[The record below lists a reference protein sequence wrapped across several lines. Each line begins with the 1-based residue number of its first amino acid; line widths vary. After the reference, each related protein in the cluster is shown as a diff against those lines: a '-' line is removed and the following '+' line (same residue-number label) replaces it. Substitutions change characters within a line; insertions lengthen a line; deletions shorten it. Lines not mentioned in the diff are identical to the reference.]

1 MKKLFLHLSLLCILF
16 SMSFNDTAVAQR
28 HHSRPYHRE
37 HYHGG
42 GDGFYRAM
50 RTAES
55 VGRAALFGS
64 FLHGLDD
71 YTGLRI
77 GYNAASLRT
86 DLKYSD
92 VNSQFTPGINVGVVF
107 GWNLGHTP
115 LLIEPGIYY
124 SMKGG
129 KLKGRF
135 NGGVTYTN
143 DISMHS
149 IEIPLVLKCQL
160 PLTPDNHVTL
170 QPFFGGFLSFGFAG
184 TTKYEENVTMIDKLG
199 YDIGKYH
206 DKYDTFDDDLFYET
220 DAGLRM
226 GVGLN
231 VGRTYFEFAYDL
243 GLVNLPNSGY
253 GLMDFDDY
261 SDSMRSNTLS
271 FSIGFNF

>member
-1 MKKLFLHLSLLCILF
+1 MKKTITRLVLLCALLGLSF
-16 SMSFNDTAVAQR
+16 SGTVMAQR
-28 HHSRPYHRE
+28 YHSRPVPRHSYR
-37 HYHGG
+37 
-42 GDGFYRAM
+42 GDGFLRALDG
-50 RTAES
+50 AER
-55 VGRAALFGS
+55 VGRAALFGA

-71 YTGLRI
+71 YTGIRV

-86 DLKYSD
+86 DLKYSN
-92 VNSQFTPGINVGVVF
+92 VNSEFAPGVNVGFVF
-107 GWNLGHTP
+107 GWHLGRTP
-115 LLIEPGIYY
+115 LIIEPGLYY

-135 NGGVTYTN
+135 ESISFSN

-149 IEIPLVLKCQL
+149 IEIPLVLKVQL
-160 PLTPDNHVTL
+160 PLSPDNYVSL

-184 TTKYEENVTMIDKLG
+184 TTKYDDSISKP
-199 YDIGKYH
+199 GKYET
-206 DKYDTFDDDLFYET
+206 YGEDLFCTT

-231 VGRTYFEFAYDL
+231 VGQAYLEFAYDL
-243 GLVNLPNSGY
+243 GLVNLPNTGY
-253 GLMDFDDY
+253 NLMGFKDY

>member
-1 MKKLFLHLSLLCILF
+1 MKKLFLRLGLLCILF
-16 SMSFNDTAVAQR
+16 SMSFNDIAVAQ
-28 HHSRPYHRE
+28 HHYSRPYHRS
-37 HYHGG
+37 HYRGG
-42 GDGFYRAM
+42 GDGVYRAI

-55 VGRAALFGS
+55 IGHAALFGS

-71 YTGLRI
+71 YTGIRI

-86 DLKYSD
+86 DLRNSN
-92 VNSQFTPGINVGVVF
+92 VNSQFSPGVNVGVVF
-107 GWNLGHTP
+107 GWRLGKTP
-115 LLIEPGIYY
+115 LIIEPGVYY

-129 KLKGRF
+129 ELKGRF
-135 NGGVTYTN
+135 NDGVNYNN

-160 PLTPDNHVTL
+160 PLTPDNYVNM

-184 TTKYEENVTMIDKLG
+184 TTKYEEG
-199 YDIGKYH
+199 SSYR
-206 DKYDTFDDDLFYET
+206 DKYDTYDDDLFGTT

-226 GVGLN
+226 GVGIN
-231 VGRTYFEFAYDL
+231 AGRAYFEFAYDL

-271 FSIGFNF
+271 FNVGFNF